1 MLTELVNN
9 KGGNSLSQ
17 IIELFKQ
24 DFSSLILGIFVIMS
38 GFIAIYEIVCKFLSI
53 FGKPIGIM
61 KQRKADHEILLNTV
75 KNLEELHNKHE
86 EDTKQSIRH
95 DEIIREDLSKL
106 TQLFIEKQIDDIR
119 YEILDFS
126 SALSSGRQY
135 NKEQFDHIIKIH
147 EKYEKIL
154 KENGLENGQVTASM
168 EVIMEIYKDKLR
180 TGF

>member
-1 MLTELVNN
+1 MVNN
-9 KGGNSLSQ
+9 KGGKSLSQ
-17 IIELFKQ
+17 ILELFKQ

-154 KENGLENGQVTASM
+154 KENGLENGQVTVSM
-168 EVIMEIYKDKLR
+168 QVIMEIYKDKLR

>member
-1 MLTELVNN
+1 MVNN

>member
-1 MLTELVNN
+1 M
-9 KGGNSLSQ
+9 SQ

-168 EVIMEIYKDKLR
+168 EIIMEIYKDKLR

>member
-1 MLTELVNN
+1 M
-9 KGGNSLSQ
+9 SQ
-17 IIELFKQ
+17 ILELFKQ

-75 KNLEELHNKHE
+75 KNLEELHNKHD
-86 EDTKQSIRH
+86 EDAKQSIRH
-95 DEIIREDLSKL
+95 DEIIRDDLSKL

-135 NKEQFDHIIKIH
+135 SKEQFDHIIKIH

-154 KENGLENGQVTASM
+154 KENGLENGQVTVSM
-168 EVIMEIYKDKLR
+168 QVIMEIYKDKLR

>member
-1 MLTELVNN
+1 M
-9 KGGNSLSQ
+9 SQ

>member
-1 MLTELVNN
+1 M
-9 KGGNSLSQ
+9 SQ
-17 IIELFKQ
+17 ILELFKQ

-61 KQRKADHEILLNTV
+61 KQRKADHELLLNTV

>member
-1 MLTELVNN
+1 
-9 KGGNSLSQ
+9 
-17 IIELFKQ
+17 
-24 DFSSLILGIFVIMS
+24 
-38 GFIAIYEIVCKFLSI
+38 
-53 FGKPIGIM
+53 M
-61 KQRKADHEILLNTV
+61 KQRKADHELLLNTV

-168 EVIMEIYKDKLR
+168 QVIMEIYKDKLR

>member
-1 MLTELVNN
+1 M
-9 KGGNSLSQ
+9 SQ
-17 IIELFKQ
+17 ILELFKQ
-24 DFSSLILGIFVIMS
+24 DLPSLILGIFILMS
-38 GFIAIYEIVCKFLSI
+38 GVIAIYKIVSEFLSI
-53 FGKPIGIM
+53 FWKPIGIA

-135 NKEQFDHIIKIH
+135 SKEQFDHIIKIH

-154 KENGLENGQVTASM
+154 KENGLENGQVTVSM
-168 EVIMEIYKDKLR
+168 QVIMEIYKDKLR

>member
-1 MLTELVNN
+1 M
-9 KGGNSLSQ
+9 SQ

-135 NKEQFDHIIKIH
+135 SK
-147 EKYEKIL
+147 
-154 KENGLENGQVTASM
+154 
-168 EVIMEIYKDKLR
+168 
-180 TGF
+180 

>member
-1 MLTELVNN
+1 M
-9 KGGNSLSQ
+9 SL

-106 TQLFIEKQIDDIR
+106 TNTVDDIANKI
-119 YEILDFS
+119 EIMQKKID
-126 SALSSGRQY
+126 AT
-135 NKEQFDHIIKIH
+135 EMIK
-147 EKYEKIL
+147 L
-154 KENGLENGQVTASM
+154 
-168 EVIMEIYKDKLR
+168 KDKLLAYYR
-180 TGF
+180 KYSSIGEWDKFESDVFWELYDQYISHGGNSFVKGTIEPVMRELKIKE

>member
-1 MLTELVNN
+1 M
-9 KGGNSLSQ
+9 SQ

-61 KQRKADHEILLNTV
+61 KQRKADHELLLNTV